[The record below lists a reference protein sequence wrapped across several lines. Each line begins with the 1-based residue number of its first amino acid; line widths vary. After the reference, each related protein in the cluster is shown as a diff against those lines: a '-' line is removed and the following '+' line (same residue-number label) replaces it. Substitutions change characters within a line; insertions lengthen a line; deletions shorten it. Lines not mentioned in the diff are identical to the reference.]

1 MKFTKS
7 IPKNLSSKDPAAL
20 IDTDLSRYHS
30 RHYAFAYEDPTGRSS
45 VAHVFHSFSLY
56 ADCTLKKKAMG
67 RAGGQQP
74 WVFVLL
80 VVKLLL
86 LSGPQMKSYISGIN
100 SQNMESLNFFLFV
113 F

>member
-1 MKFTKS
+1 
-7 IPKNLSSKDPAAL
+7 
-20 IDTDLSRYHS
+20 
-30 RHYAFAYEDPTGRSS
+30 
-45 VAHVFHSFSLY
+45 
-56 ADCTLKKKAMG
+56 MG